1 MTEATVPGA
10 SQKYTR
16 QTVTAKILWPAEKL
30 FSVRVTRDPAFK
42 FIPGQFA
49 RLGLAVHGPDTGTP
63 DEWRAYSMVSH
74 PSQDELEFFSV
85 VVPDG
90 TFSPALA
97 RLVPGDPIWID
108 KTSFGFLTL
117 ERFVDGQ
124 ELWLISTGTG
134 LSAYMSMLRDPATWS
149 RFNRI
154 ILVHGVRHARELAY
168 GPELIELI
176 AQHAPGQLIYL
187 PITSQEPSDPA
198 SSPCIG
204 PMRAPARI
212 TALLATSEL
221 EQRAG
226 LALDPL
232 KSRIMLCGN
241 PDMVTE
247 MRAMLGARGFIPGR
261 RGITGNLAVENY
273 W

>member
-16 QTVTAKILWPAEKL
+16 QTVTAKIVWPAEKL
-30 FSVRVTRDPAFK
+30 FSVRVTRDPAFV

-49 RLGLAVHGPDTGTP
+49 RLGLAVHGPDAETP

-74 PSQDELEFFSV
+74 PTQDELEFFSV
-85 VVPDG
+85 VVPEG

-97 RLVPGDPIWID
+97 RLVPGDPVWID

-117 ERFVDGQ
+117 ERFEDGQ
-124 ELWLISTGTG
+124 DLWLIATGTG
-134 LSAYMSMLRDPATWS
+134 LSAYMSMLRDPAIWS
-149 RFNRI
+149 RFRRI
-154 ILVHGVRHARELAY
+154 ILVHGVRHTSELAY
-168 GPELIELI
+168 GPELIDLI
-176 AQHAPGQLIYL
+176 GQHAPGQLIYL
-187 PITSQEPSDPA
+187 PITSQEPSDPQ
-198 SSPCIG
+198 SSPSIG

-212 TALLATSEL
+212 TNLLATGEL

-232 KSRIMLCGN
+232 TSRVMLCGN
-241 PDMVTE
+241 PAMVTE
-247 MRAMLGARGFIPGR
+247 MRALLGARGFVPGR
-261 RGITGNLAVENY
+261 RGVAGNLAVENY